1 MYLEGADFRDAD
13 LRGADFS
20 DASPPMG
27 APIES
32 YPGQFPPEDRFDSG
46 MDKAD
51 FHGALVDSSTKPQSF
66 DWRAA
71 GATMT

>member
-1 MYLEGADFRDAD
+1 
-13 LRGADFS
+13 
-20 DASPPMG
+20 
-27 APIES
+27 
-32 YPGQFPPEDRFDSG
+32 